1 MTLDGRQRLRRLV
14 DEYVGRVVGNGSL
27 RHAPQESRRNIL
39 AFVQSQDDVGNA
51 AFADNARNGIG
62 RTQVVAQQFLQTG
75 IRRRRRLDGQL
86 QQPFRALRRCAVG
99 TLVIDDGERMQSVLG
114 ALRLERQP
122 QVDQLLDV
130 GLVADRNEYLHLVPV
145 GFLDVRRLL
154 HSDIVRPLLR

>member
-1 MTLDGRQRLRRLV
+1 MSIEIRGLT
-14 DEYVGRVVGNGSL
+14 
-27 RHAPQESRRNIL
+27 IT
-39 AFVQSQDDVGNA
+39 
-51 AFADNARNGIG
+51 IG
-62 RTQVVAQQFLQTG
+62 DKPIVHDACM
-75 IRRRRRLDGQL
+75 D
-86 QQPFRALRRCAVG
+86 
-99 TLVIDDGERMQSVLG
+99 IDDGERMQSVLG

>member
-1 MTLDGRQRLRRLV
+1 M
-14 DEYVGRVVGNGSL
+14 
-27 RHAPQESRRNIL
+27 
-39 AFVQSQDDVGNA
+39 QSQDDVGNA

>member
-99 TLVIDDGERMQSVLG
+99 TLVID
-114 ALRLERQP
+114 
-122 QVDQLLDV
+122 V

-154 HSDIVRPLLR
+154 HGDIVRPLLR